1 MELANQ
7 IVNVNLDVRVD
18 NMEYVNMDDVGVILH
33 HLQRFLKHLMELAHQ
48 IVNVNLDVRVG
59 NMEYVITDDVG
70 VILHHLQRLKNYLM
84 LVF

>member
-1 MELANQ
+1 
-7 IVNVNLDVRVD
+7 
-18 NMEYVNMDDVGVILH
+18 MEYVNMDDVGVILQ

-48 IVNVNLDVRVG
+48 TVNVNLDARVG

-70 VILHHLQRLKNYLM
+70 VILHHLKRLKNYLM

>member
-1 MELANQ
+1 
-7 IVNVNLDVRVD
+7 
-18 NMEYVNMDDVGVILH
+18 
-33 HLQRFLKHLMELAHQ
+33 MELAHQ